1 MSAGALRTIPVVS
14 EHHHDDLAAVGAAAD
29 RWAEAADRRA
39 EPRRTAAERWL
50 GQVLA
55 TVLGGLGLAA
65 LGGLT
70 GVLDLSLPAIVV
82 GLAAAGGAIAA
93 LTRLHDDAARREAAE
108 AAARDAAQTAAR
120 RELTA
125 ALDGA
130 LAHVDRL
137 DAERRLLHGKVA
149 RLERRLA
156 AKERKLARVQA
167 FDAERRALEPPPA
180 EPLAG
185 QLTFDAIG
193 E

>member
-1 MSAGALRTIPVVS
+1 MSETD
-14 EHHHDDLAAVGAAAD
+14 HHDDLAAVGAAAD
-29 RWAEAADRRA
+29 RWAAEGERPAATTAADRWA
-39 EPRRTAAERWL
+39 GHA
-50 GQVLA
+50 LA
-55 TVLGGLGLAA
+55 TLLGGLALVA

-70 GVLDLSLPAIVV
+70 GVVDLSLPALVL
-82 GLAAAGGAIAA
+82 GLLASGGA
-93 LTRLHDDAARREAAE
+93 LLGLNRLHEQASRREAAA
-108 AAARDAAQTAAR
+108 AAARDAARTAAR

-130 LAHVDRL
+130 IAHVDRL
-137 DAERRLLHGKVA
+137 DAERRQLNAKVA

-167 FDAERRALEPPPA
+167 FDAERSALEPPP

-185 QLTFDAIG
+185 QLTFDAVS

>member
-1 MSAGALRTIPVVS
+1 MAD
-14 EHHHDDLAAVGAAAD
+14 EHHDDLAAVGAAAD
-29 RWAEAADRRA
+29 RWAQEADRPVRRAAADR
-39 EPRRTAAERWL
+39 WL
-50 GQVLA
+50 GGVLA
-55 TVLGGLGLAA
+55 TVLGGLALVA

-70 GVLDLSLPAIVV
+70 GVVGLSFPAVVV
-82 GLAAAGGAIAA
+82 GLLAAGGAVAA
-93 LTRLHDDAARREAAE
+93 LARLHEYAVRREDAE
-108 AAARDAAQTAAR
+108 ASARAAAQTAAR

-130 LAHVDRL
+130 IAHVDRL

-167 FDAERRALEPPPA
+167 FDAERRVLEPPPA
-180 EPLAG
+180 GPLDG
-185 QLTFDAIG
+185 QLTFDAVA